1 MEGASNVTEL
11 KKKAMAYLCAQYGKE
26 TVRIDVR
33 NNSVHNGSGELRSQF
48 IGVVQAD
55 TRCYI
60 SGELGT
66 PEGYYQRPEG
76 RPYTPHED

>member
-33 NNSVHNGSGELRSQF
+33 NNSVHNGNGELRSQF
-48 IGVVQAD
+48 I
-55 TRCYI
+55 
-60 SGELGT
+60 
-66 PEGYYQRPEG
+66 
-76 RPYTPHED
+76 